1 MKRVIV
7 YVDGFNLY
15 FGLRSK
21 GWRRHYWLDLV
32 KLAEALLKPD
42 QQLAGVHYF
51 TSRIRSNAHNLADMQ
66 RQNSCCPMRS
76 QTVLTPHCSF
86 RPTAT

>member
-21 GWRRHYWLDLV
+21 GWRRHYWLNLV
-32 KLAEALLKPD
+32 KLAGALLKPD
-42 QQLAGVHYF
+42 QQLARVC
-51 TSRIRSNAHNLADMQ
+51 RILCKRTIPQGHE
-66 RQNSCCPMRS
+66 
-76 QTVLTPHCSF
+76 PHS
-86 RPTAT
+86 P